1 MKGHPL
7 VNLTRLFRSALVAPL
22 LTVAW
27 LSTPAAA
34 QDDILATPAM
44 IQGCEGLV
52 ENAPTASDMQMGAC
66 AGGVASALAI
76 GQSQRRVCAPDGTGV
91 VVAARAVL
99 HYIYERTDRRSQRFG
114 VVALRALQENW
125 PCRR

>member
-1 MKGHPL
+1 MKGYPR
-7 VNLTRLFRSALVAPL
+7 VKPTRHF
-22 LTVAW
+22 LTVIAAIAMFPA
-27 LSTPAAA
+27 LAAA
-34 QDDILATPAM
+34 QDNMLATPAM

-66 AGGVASALAI
+66 AGAVAGALAI

-91 VVAARAVL
+91 VGAARVVL
-99 HYIYERTDRRSQRFG
+99 NYIYERADRRTQRFG
-114 VVALRALQENW
+114 VVALAALQANW